1 MINCLIVDDEPL
13 ARQLLEGYISQLP
26 GLHCL
31 AACQS
36 AVEAF
41 GMLHEHKVD
50 VMFLDIQMPGITGVN
65 FMRSL
70 KNAPKVIFTTA
81 YSEYAVDAFE
91 LEAVDYLLK
100 PITFERF
107 LKAIQK
113 LKPGNDGPID
123 KAIAPVSQEN
133 AGHIFLKVDRRLIKV
148 DLADIIYIEA
158 YGDYLK
164 VHTTA
169 LTYVTYMT
177 FNKIE
182 QLLPAG
188 DFMRIHRSTMV
199 NTACIRFI
207 EGNFMRVGD
216 KDLAIGQSYR
226 ERLLGSLN
234 QKDV

>member
-26 GLHCL
+26 GLNCL

-36 AVEAF
+36 AIEAF
-41 GMLHEHKVD
+41 SMLHEHRVD

-70 KNAPKVIFTTA
+70 KNAPRVIFTTA

-107 LKAIQK
+107 IKAIQK
-113 LKPGNDGPID
+113 LKPGNEVPVD
-123 KAIAPVSQEN
+123 KPATPSVQEN
-133 AGHIFLKVDRRLIKV
+133 TGHIFLKVDRRLIKI

-164 VHTTA
+164 VHTATQ
-169 LTYVTYMT
+169 TYVTYMT

-182 QLLPAG
+182 QLLPATG
-188 DFMRIHRSTMV
+188 FMRIHRSTMV
-199 NTACIRFI
+199 NTAYIRFI
-207 EGNFMRVGD
+207 EGNFVRVGEQ
-216 KDLAIGQSYR
+216 DLAIGQSYR
-226 ERLLGSLN
+226 DRLMGSLN